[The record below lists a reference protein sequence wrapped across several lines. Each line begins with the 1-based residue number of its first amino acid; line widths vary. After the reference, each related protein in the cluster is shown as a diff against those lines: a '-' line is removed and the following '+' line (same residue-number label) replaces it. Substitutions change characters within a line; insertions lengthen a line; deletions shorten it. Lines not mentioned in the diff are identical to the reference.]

1 MRCLK
6 STAVLPLLT
15 LLVLPLAVQAQV
27 YKWRDAAGNIHYGDQ
42 PPAGT
47 PAQTRKLAPANT
59 ASADAA
65 AAQQAATDQRLDA
78 AKRASEA
85 KEKAADTERERAQ
98 EAQRAKACERS
109 RTNLEG
115 LESGQI
121 RFRMGANGEREA
133 LDGAVRDAELNE
145 ARRIVDAN
153 CSPRPA
159 AAAKS
164 GK

>member
-1 MRCLK
+1 MK
-6 STAVLPLLT
+6 KGFIIAGIAVVVGIIIFFNVRGRKGAVTEVRVQPVTSMNLVEKVNTTGEVKPKKFVNISSDVTGRIMKITVKEGDYVKKDQLLI
-15 LLVLPLAVQAQV
+15 
-27 YKWRDAAGNIHYGDQ
+27 KID
-42 PPAGT
+42 
-47 PAQTRKLAPANT
+47 
-59 ASADAA
+59 
-65 AAQQAATDQRLDA
+65 
-78 AKRASEA
+78 SEFS
-85 KEKAADTERERAQ
+85 EW